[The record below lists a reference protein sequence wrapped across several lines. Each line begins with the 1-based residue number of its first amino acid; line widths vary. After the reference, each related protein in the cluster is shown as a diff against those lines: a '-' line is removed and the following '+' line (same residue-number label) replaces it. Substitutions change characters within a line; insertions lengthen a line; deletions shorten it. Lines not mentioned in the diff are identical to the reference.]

1 MKYMKKSLFSL
12 TAILA
17 VLCMSFASCT
27 QKDELTDDTVNE
39 QQSGTYTYKLHMNCA
54 VPSFDGLSTRAATS
68 WTVGSVV
75 YFRFLKSGTSSYITG
90 KATYDGSSWSFET
103 NSALSSTT
111 SNTTCEAL
119 YVENPTSTN
128 SSSIKMSPTSI
139 AYKGAGTYSC
149 SSTDINVNVTLTP
162 ITSRMR
168 FRGTTGTSIT
178 LQGDKTDIKYVSSIT
193 LSTLSVT
200 TEYSDVS
207 LNVSN
212 NDYTPYIYGTF
223 VNSTGNNTITIANN
237 SESKIYQITDFTG
250 SNLPTGSS
258 GYLTIPNKSN
268 YSTYGWTQV
277 NTNTYKLNVAPK
289 QLTVIAI
296 GAASDFTYEAD
307 VNKICASFVGTS
319 KLSGMD
325 NEEMRNYLLN
335 NGLTIDSSKLDN
347 IVYNDSLESNDN
359 VTLLAIGIA
368 KDGTTGTLYK
378 KSFTLPSKSN
388 QPEVSIT
395 NLGTSTESGQKKW
408 TWTIQKNS
416 YCKKY
421 YQLLYEDVSIGDSFA
436 AWIFDD
442 QIASGELDIDTD
454 DTTWTCD
461 RTSSASTFDLYVR
474 GVSSSGALSNVINSA
489 HANNTSYS
497 KSRKIA
503 EKRSGNETLSKSKL
517 QNVKVRCVS
526 R

>member
-1 MKYMKKSLFSL
+1 MKYMKKLLFSL
-12 TAILA
+12 TAILV

-39 QQSGTYTYKLHMNCA
+39 QQSGTYKYKLHMNCA

-149 SSTDINVNVTLTP
+149 SSTDINVTVTLTP

-168 FRGTTGTSIT
+168 FRGTSGTSIT

-207 LNVSN
+207 LNVSS

-237 SESKIYQITDFTG
+237 SESKIYQITDFLG

-268 YSTYGWTQV
+268 YSNYGWAQI
-277 NTNTYKLNVAPK
+277 NLNNYKLNVASK
-289 QLTVIAI
+289 QLTVIAA
-296 GAASDFTYEAD
+296 GAASDFTYESD
-307 VNKICASFVGTS
+307 VNKMYAGYFLSS

-325 NEEMRNYLLN
+325 NEEMINYVMSD
-335 NGLTIDSSKLDN
+335 GLEMDNTSLDN
-347 IVYNDSLESNDN
+347 IISNDNFESNDN
-359 VTLLAIGIA
+359 VTLLAVGVA
-368 KDGTTGTLYK
+368 KDGSVGTLYK
-378 KSFTLPSKSN
+378 KSFTIPSKSN
-388 QPEVSIT
+388 QPEVSISNVGPT
-395 NLGTSTESGQKKW
+395 TDSGQKKW
-408 TWTIQKNS
+408 QWTIQKNS
-416 YCKKY
+416 YCNKY
-421 YQLLYEDVSIGDSFA
+421 YQLLYVDYPINDCFA
-436 AWIFDD
+436 AWLFD
-442 QIASGELDIDTD
+442 AEMAAGTLEVDTD
-454 DTTWTCD
+454 NTTWTCS
-461 RTSSASTFDLYVR
+461 RESSESTFDLYVR
-474 GVSSSGALSNVINSA
+474 GATSYGTLSNVINSA